1 MQINISSKEKPR
13 REEELE
19 VYSLTYDCTVGAFE
33 MQAGGYL
40 IPPSRPFKPVS
51 LHGQWTTLVVTFEKS
66 EEAQAF
72 CEWLK
77 KANTDAEHSFTRM
90 LD

>member
-1 MQINISSKEKPR
+1 MQIKVSSKEDPER
-13 REEELE
+13 VEELQA
-19 VYSLTYDCTVGAFE
+19 YSLTYDCIAGAFE

-40 IPPSRPFKPVS
+40 IPPGRPFKPIR
-51 LHGQWTTLVVTFEKS
+51 LHGQWADLFVTFESS
-66 EEAQAF
+66 EEVQAF

-77 KANTDAEHSFTRM
+77 KANMDAERSFTRM

>member
-1 MQINISSKEKPR
+1 MQIKVSSEEKPR
-13 REEELE
+13 HEEELE
-19 VYSLTYDCTVGAFE
+19 VYSLTYNCIVGAFE

-40 IPPSRPFKPVS
+40 IPPSPPLKPVR
-51 LHGQWTTLVVTFEKS
+51 LHGQWATLFVTFEKS

-77 KANTDAEHSFTRM
+77 KANANAEHSFTRM